1 MIRIR
6 VDSLA
11 GVRRFRRGEMVERR
25 WRSWVLVAAIM
36 IHAREVYVH

>member
-11 GVRRFRRGEMVERR
+11 GVRRFRRSEWDQEMMVEL
-25 WRSWVLVAAIM
+25 VLGGKLS
-36 IHAREVYVH
+36 